1 MQTCVQTQFKG
12 SSREIEQQ
20 VKQHEAQTLNKS
32 SNVKVRLK
40 KSMFFRVFL
49 ITQHIV
55 SFPLIQKR

>member
-55 SFPLIQKR
+55 SFPLIKKR